1 MSEHIAN
8 ISWQKQGAFSH
19 EGFERG
25 HEALISGQTIPMAG
39 ANTPNY
45 VDPEQM
51 LAASLASCHMQ
62 TFLALAAKKR
72 LQVESYEDTATAKV
86 EKNDDGSFDIV
97 VSSTK
102 PETDRNWLPAPKSGT
117 FSLTLR
123 YYVPVEG
130 MLNPSADIP
139 LPTINSIN

>member
-86 EKNDDGSFDIV
+86 EKNDDGKLY
-97 VSSTK
+97 VSEVHLT
-102 PETDRNWLPAPKSGT
+102 PKAVFSG
-117 FSLTLR
+117 
-123 YYVPVEG
+123 EKQ
-130 MLNPSADIP
+130 PSAEDIEKMHHKAHEHCF
-139 LPTINSIN
+139 ISNSLVSKTFVTPK

>member
-8 ISWQKQGAFSH
+8 ISWQKQGVFSH

-86 EKNDDGSFDIV
+86 EKNDDGKLY
-97 VSSTK
+97 VSEVHLT
-102 PETDRNWLPAPKSGT
+102 PKAVFSG
-117 FSLTLR
+117 
-123 YYVPVEG
+123 EKQ
-130 MLNPSADIP
+130 PSAEDIEKMHHKAHEHCF
-139 LPTINSIN
+139 ISNSLVSKTFVTPK

>member
-86 EKNDDGSFDIV
+86 EKNDDGKLY
-97 VSSTK
+97 VSEVYLT
-102 PETDRNWLPAPKSGT
+102 PKAVFSG
-117 FSLTLR
+117 
-123 YYVPVEG
+123 EKQ
-130 MLNPSADIP
+130 PSAEDIEKMHHKAHEHCF
-139 LPTINSIN
+139 ISNSLVSKTFVTPK